1 MAVRKPTE
9 GDSDYIRRKLSI
21 IKDQMDKAER
31 YLSSNPWDLMEDQDK
46 KEREFRFQK
55 SLSDSLVSWSES
67 YMKMCGIMDVYDQ
80 IEAAKSKKT
89 LKGGQVVSGIQS
101 FVKKEASVKLGG
113 AGSPSPEGFPPPS
126 PAYQNAICTTG
137 RCPCP
142 RGS

>member
-1 MAVRKPTE
+1 MAVRKSTE
-9 GDSDYIRRKLSI
+9 EDSDYIRRKLSI

-89 LKGGQVVSGIQS
+89 LKGGQVISGIQS

-113 AGSPSPEGFPPPS
+113 
-126 PAYQNAICTTG
+126 G
-137 RCPCP
+137 R
-142 RGS
+142 